1 MTYNPEIHKR
11 KSIRLKNY
19 NYAKNGMYFI
29 TICTKNR
36 EPILSKIENVG
47 VDALIDPKIKLQ
59 YAGKILNKY
68 IKNIND
74 VYKKVNIDSYVIMPD
89 HFHMIINI
97 MSEIKLGSM
106 EKLNPGPMKMV
117 NPGPMK
123 MVNPGPMRAS
133 APTTTTKN
141 EITIS
146 QIIKG
151 IKSLTTR
158 EIGYSIW
165 QRNYYEHIIRNQ
177 EEYHDICKYIK
188 QNPQKWIQNK
198 M

>member
-1 MTYNPEIHKR
+1 MTYNPEIHNR

-106 EKLNPGPMKMV
+106 EKLNPGS
-117 NPGPMK
+117 MK

-165 QRNYYEHIIRNQ
+165 QRNYYEHVIKNEI
-177 EEYHDICKYIK
+177 EYQKTCEYIK
-188 QNPQKWIQNK
+188 QNPQRWIEK
-198 M
+198 YE

>member
-1 MTYNPEIHKR
+1 
-11 KSIRLKNY
+11 
-19 NYAKNGMYFI
+19 
-29 TICTKNR
+29 
-36 EPILSKIENVG
+36 
-47 VDALIDPKIKLQ
+47 
-59 YAGKILNKY
+59 
-68 IKNIND
+68 
-74 VYKKVNIDSYVIMPD
+74 
-89 HFHMIINI
+89 MIINI

-117 NPGPMK
+117 NPGPMN